1 MKVKKR
7 ILLLLLIV
15 VLAATSLVGCSKK
28 ETGQKPT
35 DDTETVDDY
44 KINLGYYNCDHMVG
58 ACIGEA
64 AGIYKDLGLNVEITG
79 GGKVPEAIAAGKMDA
94 GYIWAQ
100 GVIGANVL
108 GSPIVIGANNHI
120 GGSRYLVVSSDIE
133 KPEDIIG
140 QKMASGDPAI
150 SAEWLCG
157 YKYQLDLPL
166 DAEAYE
172 LVNVGSDA
180 DKYVALAT
188 GQIKAMTCCDP
199 WGSMAEYEGTGRII
213 GINKEMEEKM
223 GICCSFALNENFV
236 KDHPELAKKLTL
248 AHTKSIEYVY
258 SHPYKAAEIFA
269 EYYDVP
275 LEVSLMTIYKKT
287 IGEGRTLSWELKEE
301 NLNHLFDMIKKHNLL
316 ENVPETLDESV
327 NLEVLNSCGA
337 KDFDTFIK
345 EEIDPIFPLG
355 MTYEEFKK
363 KAMEI
368 DGIDE

>member
-1 MKVKKR
+1 MIGGPV
-7 ILLLLLIV
+7 
-15 VLAATSLVGCSKK
+15 
-28 ETGQKPT
+28 
-35 DDTETVDDY
+35 
-44 KINLGYYNCDHMVG
+44 
-58 ACIGEA
+58 GEA
-64 AGIYKDLGLNVEITG
+64 AGIYKKHGLDVTITG
-79 GGKVPEAIAAGKMDA
+79 NGQVPEAMAAGKMDA
-94 GYIWAQ
+94 GYI
-100 GVIGANVL
+100 GTRGLYGANAL
-108 GSPIVIGANNHI
+108 GSPIVVAANNHI
-120 GGSRYLVVSSDIE
+120 GGSMYLVVANDIE
-133 KPEDIIG
+133 KPEDLLGKKIA
-140 QKMASGDPAI
+140 MGDPSKSEA
-150 SAEWLCG
+150 WQCG
-157 YKYQLDLPL
+157 YGKILNLP
-166 DAEAYE
+166 DDPEAYE
-172 LVNVGSDA
+172 LVNIGSDA